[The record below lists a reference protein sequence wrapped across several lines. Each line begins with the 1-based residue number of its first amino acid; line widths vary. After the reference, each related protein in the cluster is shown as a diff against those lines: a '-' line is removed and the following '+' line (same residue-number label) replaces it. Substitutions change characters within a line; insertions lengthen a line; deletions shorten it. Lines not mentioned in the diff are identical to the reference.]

1 MTEQGEVRDWQKDND
16 RLQEIKSIF
25 DAPGYIFYGELNEDG
40 FVSENV
46 ADASGDFEWLIKQVE
61 AEKERADKLQAE
73 LSEYTE
79 AHWKAFE
86 REKKLRE
93 AIEEEIKKGIIW
105 GDYNRAEALEQLLA
119 SIYPLEKEGE
129 TK

>member
-1 MTEQGEVRDWQKDND
+1 MTEVRDWQKDND

-40 FVSENV
+40 FVSQDV

-61 AEKERADKLQAE
+61 AEKERADDAE
-73 LSEYTE
+73 GKAKFWEMEYY
-79 AHWKAFE
+79 AS
-86 REKKLRE
+86 LRE
-93 AIEEEIKKGIIW
+93 F
-105 GDYNRAEALEQLLA
+105 AE
-119 SIYPLEKEGE
+119 YRTKHPLDKEGE